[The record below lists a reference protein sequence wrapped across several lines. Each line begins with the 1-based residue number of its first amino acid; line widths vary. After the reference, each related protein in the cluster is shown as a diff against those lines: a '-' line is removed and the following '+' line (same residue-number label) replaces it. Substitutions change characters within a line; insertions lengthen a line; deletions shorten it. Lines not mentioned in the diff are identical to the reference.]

1 MCAAVAKKKRWCV
14 GRCTQFNSVAECLL
28 SMQVASRRSTVVVRA
43 AAGNWFPGSEV
54 PAHLSSSTL
63 PGVYCVVFV
72 VAKEMMYARK
82 GTTSYKYCLAQET
95 LDSTHSSSERS
106 PKL

>member
-1 MCAAVAKKKRWCV
+1 ME
-14 GRCTQFNSVAECLL
+14 FLM

-63 PGVYCVVFV
+63 PGGLLSILVSL
-72 VAKEMMYARK
+72 KR
-82 GTTSYKYCLAQET
+82 
-95 LDSTHSSSERS
+95 
-106 PKL
+106 